1 MPGMS
6 GAEVAKRLREM
17 WPVEALTLVAVSG
30 HDKAHLSVRNGAFD
44 HYLLK
49 PVTKQDVVTLLN
61 SLPIRRK

>member
-1 MPGMS
+1 
-6 GAEVAKRLREM
+6 
-17 WPVEALTLVAVSG
+17 VAVSG

-61 SLPIRRK
+61 SLPIPPDVKPLG